1 MTSFRQPVK
10 GASDNNFLNSLRAL
24 DDGFA
29 LDEVVQLVQKKLFAA
44 FVFAND
50 FHAAFD
56 MLQSYGLA
64 VFRLEVIFRQKNR
77 IKRHARQINFH
88 STRRVAFVG
97 AVGRYGFEIF
107 RVDIFVE
114 LNLAVNLHHHVEFIE
129 RRVEDVAP

>member
-10 GASDNNFLNSLRAL
+10 GASDNNFLNGLCAL
-24 DDGFA
+24 DYGFA

-50 FHAAFD
+50 FHAAFE
-56 MLQSYGLA
+56 MPQSYGLA

-88 STRRVAFVG
+88 SARRVAFVG
-97 AVGRYGFEIF
+97 AVGRYGFELFSI
-107 RVDIFVE
+107 DIFVE
-114 LNLAVNLHHHVEFIE
+114 LNLAV
-129 RRVEDVAP
+129 